1 LQNWDRLEGSIR
13 QTGPSIGM
21 VKGHLYIFGVRK
33 EPSKLGGEKIFR
45 QPALRA
51 LNKIPHA

>member
-1 LQNWDRLEGSIR
+1 
-13 QTGPSIGM
+13 M